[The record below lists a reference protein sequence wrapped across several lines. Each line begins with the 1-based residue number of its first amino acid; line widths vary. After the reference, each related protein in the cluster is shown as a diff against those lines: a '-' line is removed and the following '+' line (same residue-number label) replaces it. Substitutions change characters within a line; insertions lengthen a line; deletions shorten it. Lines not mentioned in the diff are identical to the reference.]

1 MAYTLANDNSF
12 LDIKNAHLRV
22 TGNVHA
28 TAMKIGAIEV
38 VPGYSLERTANVGNT
53 TTSTIQ
59 FTNPTTSLVTS
70 GNVSVGGELTVTG
83 NVAVDTNTLFVDSVN
98 DRVGV
103 GTVTPTTALDVVG
116 TVTATAFTGA
126 VTGAVTGN
134 ASTASALA
142 ASVNIGGVA
151 FDGSAAIVLP
161 GVDTTGT
168 QNTSG
173 SAATLT
179 TARAIG
185 GVSFNGSAAINL
197 PGVDTTGTQN
207 TSGSAATLTTARTI
221 GGVSFNGSAAID
233 LPGVNSGGNQNTTG
247 SAATLTTART
257 IGGVSFNGSAA
268 IDLPGVNTAGNQN
281 TTGSAA
287 TLTTARTIGGVS
299 FNGSAAIVPTTFNGA
314 TFNGDVTVDST
325 TFHVDST
332 NNRVGIGTTSPGQP
346 LDVQFTGDSGI
357 RSKNTGSSHASVHI
371 DSGSGYSYLRFE
383 SGGAAKFWLQSTP
396 TGDLAFRPSGGGH
409 VMDIKNNG
417 NVGIGTSSPTSTLDV
432 NGVLKVRGGLA
443 YTNRPIAV
451 VGRNAGKVSSPNVII
466 TNVELYDPQNCHN
479 TSNGRFT
486 VPVGYAGYY
495 LLMFNGIGGEYDISP
510 NTRWTV
516 NGNDI
521 SWGAAH
527 VNLGTGFTFTGLYAR
542 LLMSCQHIHY
552 LSESDY
558 VNIRMI
564 GGSTYGTDTTHC
576 SVCIMYMGSN

>member
-83 NVAVDTNTLFVDSVN
+83 NVAVDTNTLFVDTVN

-116 TVTATAFTGA
+116 TVTATAFAGA
-126 VTGAVTGN
+126 LTGAVTGN
-134 ASTASALA
+134 ASTATKLA

-185 GVSFNGSAAINL
+185 GVSFNGSAAIN
-197 PGVDTTGTQN
+197 
-207 TSGSAATLTTARTI
+207 
-221 GGVSFNGSAAID
+221 

-527 VNLGTGFTFTGLYAR
+527 INLGSGFTFTGLYAR

>member
-83 NVAVDTNTLFVDSVN
+83 NVAVDTNTLFVDTVN

-116 TVTATAFTGA
+116 TVTATAFAGA
-126 VTGAVTGN
+126 LTGAVTGN
-134 ASTASALA
+134 ASTATKLA

-151 FDGSAAIVLP
+151 FDGSAAIV
-161 GVDTTGT
+161 
-168 QNTSG
+168 
-173 SAATLT
+173 
-179 TARAIG
+179 
-185 GVSFNGSAAINL
+185 L

>member
-1 MAYTLANDNSF
+1 MASKVCATLGVARGGGASGAASTQD
-12 LDIKNAHLRV
+12 AG
-22 TGNVHA
+22 T
-28 TAMKIGAIEV
+28 GAILKLTHDGT
-38 VPGYSLERTANVGNT
+38 GYRHVTMESVSEATYSGQIGIRFKTLESGNT
-53 TTSTIQ
+53 TAPLERMRI
-59 FTNPTTSLVTS
+59 
-70 GNVSVGGELTVTG
+70 
-83 NVAVDTNTLFVDSVN
+83 
-98 DRVGV
+98 
-103 GTVTPTTALDVVG
+103 
-116 TVTATAFTGA
+116 
-126 VTGAVTGN
+126 
-134 ASTASALA
+134 
-142 ASVNIGGVA
+142 
-151 FDGSAAIVLP
+151 
-161 GVDTTGT
+161 
-168 QNTSG
+168 
-173 SAATLT
+173 
-179 TARAIG
+179 
-185 GVSFNGSAAINL
+185 
-197 PGVDTTGTQN
+197 
-207 TSGSAATLTTARTI
+207 
-221 GGVSFNGSAAID
+221 
-233 LPGVNSGGNQNTTG
+233 
-247 SAATLTTART
+247 
-257 IGGVSFNGSAA
+257 
-268 IDLPGVNTAGNQN
+268 AGNGN
-281 TTGSAA
+281 
-287 TLTTARTIGGVS
+287 
-299 FNGSAAIVPTTFNGA
+299 
-314 TFNGDVTVDST
+314 
-325 TFHVDST
+325 
-332 NNRVGIGTTSPGQP
+332 VGIGTTSPGKLLHVETPVNTSENLVRIASSMNNGSRSISGIEFVTNPQFYNADNGQRTPGCIKSGFYSDGVAGLIANWPDSYITLQTTITGALVDTLTCRGGNVGIGTTSPGHP

-357 RSKNTGSSHASVHI
+357 RSKNTGSSHASVFI
-371 DSGSGYSYLRFE
+371 DSASGYSYLRME
-383 SGGAAKFWLQSTP
+383 SSGAAKFWLQSTP

-495 LLMFNGIGGEYDISP
+495 LLMFNGIGGQYDVQP

-527 VNLGTGFTFTGLYAR
+527 VNLGTGFTFTGQYAR

>member
-83 NVAVDTNTLFVDSVN
+83 NVAVDTNTLFVDTVN

-116 TVTATAFTGA
+116 TVTATAFAGA
-126 VTGAVTGN
+126 LTGAVTGN
-134 ASTASALA
+134 ASTATKLA

-168 QNTSG
+168 QNTS
-173 SAATLT
+173 
-179 TARAIG
+179 
-185 GVSFNGSAAINL
+185 
-197 PGVDTTGTQN
+197 
-207 TSGSAATLTTARTI
+207 
-221 GGVSFNGSAAID
+221 
-233 LPGVNSGGNQNTTG
+233 G

>member
-83 NVAVDTNTLFVDSVN
+83 NVAVDTNTLFVDTVN

-116 TVTATAFTGA
+116 TVTATAFAGA
-126 VTGAVTGN
+126 LTGAVTGN
-134 ASTASALA
+134 ASTATKLA

-151 FDGSAAIVLP
+151 FDGSAAIV
-161 GVDTTGT
+161 
-168 QNTSG
+168 
-173 SAATLT
+173 
-179 TARAIG
+179 
-185 GVSFNGSAAINL
+185 L

-495 LLMFNGIGGEYDISP
+495 LLMFNGIGGENEIAP

-527 VNLGTGFTFTGLYAR
+527 VNMGNGFSFTGLYAR

-564 GGSTYGTDTTHC
+564 GGSTYGTDSTHC